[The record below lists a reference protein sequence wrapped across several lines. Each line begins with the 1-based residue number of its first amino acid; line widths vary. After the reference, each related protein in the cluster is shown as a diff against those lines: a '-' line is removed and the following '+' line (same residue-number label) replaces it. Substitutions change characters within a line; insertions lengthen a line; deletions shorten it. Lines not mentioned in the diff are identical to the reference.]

1 MSANQVARIG
11 AFKQFLNGN
20 KKPKGLGLGLALTQG
35 IARLHS
41 CEFEIQSHDGEI
53 TVTILV
59 PLEIEGDPSHE

>member
-1 MSANQVARIG
+1 
-11 AFKQFLNGN
+11 
-20 KKPKGLGLGLALTQG
+20 LGLALTQG